1 MASPALAVLA
11 ALASRRSL
19 FFFRA
24 RAFLSYRTSRWKSG
38 WFVCVSCACR
48 CASLCLDVEA
58 SQKALFLGAA
68 ENEKSLT
75 KKAPS
80 ARQLSGE
87 GGW

>member
-24 RAFLSYRTSRWKSG
+24 RALLPDIALEEWMVCVRV
-38 WFVCVSCACR
+38 VCVSLCVVV
-48 CASLCLDVEA
+48 CLDVEA